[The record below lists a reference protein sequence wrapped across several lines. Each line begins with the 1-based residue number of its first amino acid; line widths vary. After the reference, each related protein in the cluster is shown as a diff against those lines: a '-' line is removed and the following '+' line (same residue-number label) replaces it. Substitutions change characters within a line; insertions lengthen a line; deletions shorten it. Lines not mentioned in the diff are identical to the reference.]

1 MLNSFYYLENTMSK
15 AAIVSRGLVVS
26 ALSVALV
33 ACVNMQAPQPTAIS
47 HIPQNFAQNSSGTT
61 IAEKSYKEFISD
73 PKLLQVI
80 EIGLNNNRDLR
91 TATLNIER
99 VQQQYQIT
107 KNSQLPTIGVMGNA
121 VRQVSPSINPNNPVS
136 TFQVGL
142 GMTAYELDFWGR
154 VQNLKD
160 AALNNY
166 LATQSAKE
174 AVQIGLISNIT
185 QVWLNYAFAQANLNL
200 AEQTLKAQVDAY
212 NLNKKRFEVGIDSEV
227 PLKQA
232 QISVETARNDVA
244 TYKTQILQAK
254 NLLDLLAGSPVPQ
267 NLLPNDSIKNITLEK
282 NFAAGLPSD
291 LLNHRPDLKAAE
303 YSLRAAG
310 ANIGAAKAQMFPTI
324 SLY

>member
-1 MLNSFYYLENTMSK
+1 MSK
-15 AAIVSRGLVVS
+15 STIVSRGLI
-26 ALSVALV
+26 LSTLSIALV
-33 ACVNMQAPQPTAIS
+33 ACVNMQAPQPAITS
-47 HIPQNFAQNSSGTT
+47 HIPQNFSQNHSGKM

-80 EIGLNNNRDLR
+80 EISLNNNRDLR

-99 VQQQYQIT
+99 VQQEYQIT
-107 KNSQLPTIGVMGNA
+107 KNSQLPTIGVTGNA

-212 NLNKKRFEVGIDSEV
+212 NLNKKRFDVGIDSEV

-244 TYKTQILQAK
+244 TYKTQIQQQK
-254 NLLDLLAGSPVPQ
+254 
-267 NLLPNDSIKNITLEK
+267 IYWIC
-282 NFAAGLPSD
+282 
-291 LLNHRPDLKAAE
+291 
-303 YSLRAAG
+303 
-310 ANIGAAKAQMFPTI
+310 
-324 SLY
+324 

>member
-1 MLNSFYYLENTMSK
+1 MSK
-15 AAIVSRGLVVS
+15 SAIVSRGLILS
-26 ALSVALV
+26 TLSVTLV
-33 ACVNMQAPQPTAIS
+33 ACVNMQAPQPAITS
-47 HIPQNFAQNSSGTT
+47 HIPQNFSQNHSGKT

-73 PKLLQVI
+73 PKLVQVI
-80 EIGLNNNRDLR
+80 EISLNNNRDLR

-107 KNSQLPTIGVMGNA
+107 KNSQLPTIGVTGNA

-174 AVQIGLISNIT
+174 AVQISLISNIT

-212 NLNKKRFEVGIDSEV
+212 NLNKKRFDVGIDSEV

-244 TYKTQILQAK
+244 TYKTQIQQQK
-254 NLLDLLAGSPVPQ
+254 
-267 NLLPNDSIKNITLEK
+267 IYWI
-282 NFAAGLPSD
+282 
-291 LLNHRPDLKAAE
+291 
-303 YSLRAAG
+303 Y
-310 ANIGAAKAQMFPTI
+310 
-324 SLY
+324 

>member
-1 MLNSFYYLENTMSK
+1 M
-15 AAIVSRGLVVS
+15 
-26 ALSVALV
+26 
-33 ACVNMQAPQPTAIS
+33 
-47 HIPQNFAQNSSGTT
+47 
-61 IAEKSYKEFISD
+61 
-73 PKLLQVI
+73 
-80 EIGLNNNRDLR
+80 
-91 TATLNIER
+91 
-99 VQQQYQIT
+99 
-107 KNSQLPTIGVMGNA
+107 
-121 VRQVSPSINPNNPVS
+121 RQVSPSINPNNPVS

-212 NLNKKRFEVGIDSEV
+212 NLNKKRFDVGIDSEV

-254 NLLDLLAGSPVPQ
+254 STRFV
-267 NLLPNDSIKNITLEK
+267 SR
-282 NFAAGLPSD
+282 FS
-291 LLNHRPDLKAAE
+291 
-303 YSLRAAG
+303 YS
-310 ANIGAAKAQMFPTI
+310 
-324 SLY
+324 